1 MDPDNNPK
9 PESWLPILGA
19 LTAAYYLFFYKK
31 PAEEIVFMDFYNE
44 YMLKNQIKEI
54 TLVKDRRSE
63 VFNVRAELL
72 THDGDRKYL
81 VINTIDSFL

>member
-1 MDPDNNPK
+1 MDPENNPK

-44 YMLKNQIKEI
+44 YMLKN
-54 TLVKDRRSE
+54 
-63 VFNVRAELL
+63 
-72 THDGDRKYL
+72 
-81 VINTIDSFL
+81 